1 MPVSPYNHLPPYGE
15 YTRTTRINDDNSKA
29 SNVQFNFYYN
39 HRYVDKA
46 RSIGFYNQDS
56 AVSSGY
62 NDIQGNES
70 HDKGYLGYISAY
82 QEGDGSGSQ
91 YYYKVV
97 TPADV
102 DEKIA
107 AAIDGALEEDY

>member
-1 MPVSPYNHLPPYGE
+1 MPVSTYRHYPPYGE
-15 YTRTTRINDDNSKA
+15 YTTTTRINDDNSKV
-29 SNVQFNFYYN
+29 SNVKFSFYYKD
-39 HRYVDKA
+39 RYEP

-62 NDIQGNES
+62 NDIQGNEFY
-70 HDKGYLGYISAY
+70 DKGYLGYITTY
-82 QEGDGSGSQ
+82 QFSDGSGSQ